1 MRYWEKL
8 KSYFLDG
15 YEVFSLEIQHK
26 IEYLFYFNSF
36 AIGGLFIYY
45 ITRIFNPAGYFI
57 MAGDFCLFLFVAIS
71 LTAIRLKKIYAVTFS
86 VIFIPIAVLFYNV
99 LRFYAID
106 QEISQTSMFSS
117 LSFLMFGLLY
127 LALFSLRVNQ
137 LIFFTLIAAATLI
150 LNCFFLINGPFGF
163 KANDSAIYNLVG
175 ALIELGAGYLI
186 AVMILRLNTRLLK
199 TTEKRLLQSR
209 EQYSALFSNI
219 IDAFGLVKIITDDLG
234 RPVDIMILEV
244 NKAGEE
250 LLKLSRDEVVFRKV
264 SEILNL
270 NVNDSKNWI
279 GDVSN
284 VAFTGN
290 EIHKTVYSKY
300 FKKWFNVQIFSPE
313 LNYCAMLFRDITT
326 KVESDH
332 ALKRIQ
338 ERNMALLEAIPYT
351 ILVCDKDGL
360 IITYKR
366 APVKLIE
373 NESVFETGS
382 YISQATLPAE
392 LIGQLMESI
401 GEVFLSNKLKTLV
414 LDIPT
419 GSRIIYAE
427 TRLLPLGN
435 NEVLIL
441 FRDLTRR
448 ILSEKAL
455 IIEKEKAE
463 ESDRLKMAF
472 LSNMSHEIRTPMNA
486 IIGFSELL
494 GFSDIDDKERADFIY
509 QIQSNGALLLNLIND
524 ILDLSKIEAGEL
536 EMHYS
541 NFDINKI
548 LQDIY
553 LNFENEKIVK
563 DKSGIIILLDKQ
575 ADIKTITVNA
585 DEYRFKQIWFN
596 LMGNAL
602 KFTTTGTITL
612 GYKLNDN
619 EIVFFV
625 KDTGIGIPKN
635 KQELV
640 FHRFRQ
646 VDDSST
652 RTFGGAGL
660 GLAISRNLVE
670 AMGERIWVESNENMG
685 TTFYFTLPLKAATIS
700 YTDNSLS
707 SPSRIQYDWKGKSIL
722 IIEGESSNYVVIQHL
737 LSKTGV
743 NIEWASNKQIVLTMC
758 DSHKPD
764 LVIFDADITVIPD
777 GNTVIPDENIEAV
790 LKKRYSRLTIIAL
803 KSSETK
809 MNGQLLPDYI
819 DYFIEKPIKTHT
831 LLETIN
837 KYLVVE

>member
-1 MRYWEKL
+1 MHYWEKI

-26 IEYLFYFNSF
+26 IEYLFFFNSF
-36 AIGGLFIYY
+36 AIGGLILYY
-45 ITRIFNPAGYFI
+45 STRIFNPAGYFVL
-57 MAGDFCLFLFVAIS
+57 AGDFCLFLFVAIS

-106 QEISQTSMFSS
+106 QEISITSINST

-127 LALFSLRVNQ
+127 LSLFSIRINQ
-137 LIFFTLIAAATLI
+137 LIFFILISAATLI
-150 LNCFFLINGPFGF
+150 LNCFFVINGPFGYR
-163 KANDSAIYNLVG
+163 AGNSVIYALIG

-186 AVMILRLNTRLLK
+186 AAMILRLNTSLLK
-199 TTEKRLLQSR
+199 TTEKRLVQSR

-219 IDAFGLVKIITDDLG
+219 IDAFGLVKIITDDFG

-244 NKAGEE
+244 NKAAEE
-250 LLKLSRDEVVFRKV
+250 LLKLSRDEIVFRKV
-264 SEILNL
+264 SEISNL
-270 NVNDSKNWI
+270 NDNKSWVEDA
-279 GDVSN
+279 SN

-313 LNYCAMLFRDITT
+313 LNYCALLFRDITT
-326 KVESDH
+326 KVESDY

-338 ERNMALLEAIPYT
+338 ERDIALLEAIPDT
-351 ILVCDKDGL
+351 ILVCDKTGL

-382 YISQATLPAE
+382 YITQANLPDE
-392 LIGQLMESI
+392 LIRQLMESI
-401 GEVFLSNKLKTLV
+401 GEVFQSNKLKTLV
-414 LDIPT
+414 LEIPT
-419 GSRIIYAE
+419 GSRIVYAE
-427 TRLLPLGN
+427 TRLLPLGDD
-435 NEVLIL
+435 EVLIL
-441 FRDLTRR
+441 FRDLSRR

-455 IIEKEKAE
+455 KVAKEKAE

-494 GFSDIDDKERADFIY
+494 GFSDIDEKERADFIY

-563 DKSGIIILLDKQ
+563 DKSGIKILIDKQ
-575 ADIKTITVNA
+575 SDIKTISINA
-585 DEYRFKQIWFN
+585 DEYRFKQVWFN

-602 KFTTTGTITL
+602 KFTTTGSITL
-612 GYKLNDN
+612 GYKLTDS
-619 EIVFFV
+619 EINFFV
-625 KDTGIGIPKN
+625 KDTGIGIPKD

-652 RTFGGAGL
+652 RMFGGAGL

-670 AMGERIWVESNENMG
+670 AMGGRIWVESNENSG
-685 TTFYFTLPLKAATIS
+685 TCFYFTLPLKNATIT
-700 YTDNSLS
+700 YTDNSSS
-707 SPSRIQYDWKGKSIL
+707 SPFRSLYDWKGKSIL
-722 IIEGESSNYVVIQHL
+722 IIEEESSNYVVIENL
-737 LSKTGV
+737 LSHTGV
-743 NIEWASNKQIVLTMC
+743 NMEWATSNELVLTMC

-764 LVIFDADITVIPD
+764 LVISVTDLT
-777 GNTVIPDENIEAV
+777 TSPDENIEAI
-790 LKKRYSRLTIIAL
+790 LKKRYPVLPIIAV
-803 KSSETK
+803 KSAEAIMK
-809 MNGQLLPDYI
+809 WQPFPEFI
-819 DYFIEKPIKTHT
+819 DCLIEKPIKAKSF
-831 LLETIN
+831 LDTIN
-837 KYLVVE
+837 KYLVEE